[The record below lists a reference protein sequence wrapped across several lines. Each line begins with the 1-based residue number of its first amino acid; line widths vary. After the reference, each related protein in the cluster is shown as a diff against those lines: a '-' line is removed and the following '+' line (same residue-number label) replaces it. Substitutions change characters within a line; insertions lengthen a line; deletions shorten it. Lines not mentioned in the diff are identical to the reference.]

1 MAYIWMTIAYLIDV
15 LFMSFF
21 GEKLLDSDMA
31 SEMILSDILNSEK
44 SITGLT
50 HSWYYSTEI
59 RVLEMQW
66 FYRIG
71 LLLSPKNWHMARTIG
86 MALALIVF
94 VVAIV
99 LMFNSLGMKDAA
111 KYGAAIALMPG
122 GSWYF
127 WQTLYGGYY
136 LPYVI
141 IAFFTMTLSV
151 AIVRNKERVSGSGKG
166 KVISSK
172 HQKIKQFGMLTVIA
186 LLGLLSG
193 MNGVKQ
199 LMVFYAPFVLA
210 TGFML
215 LYGIRKETIKQEN
228 LFKTTQMR
236 MFGLAGLSTF
246 FSFIGYLINSK
257 VLACSYYFQQFGDTK
272 INGRTVLDCLR
283 YYIWSFGFANG
294 KQLLSFK
301 GIASM
306 IGLLIGVVTVVSAI
320 CLIRRFNALC
330 IWEQYL
336 TAISI
341 SIIVF
346 CIFIFSYVGGEIQ
359 YFQSAVPWGLF
370 LIVLE
375 LKTEKYVFVA
385 SRKILLNLAF
395 IMLLFTS
402 VGTLANQFD
411 ENTFFDEENAN
422 HMEKVEHNF
431 RARPGYDEVLHIVED
446 NGYTQGVARFW
457 DGNLLTELS
466 DGNIEMWILD
476 EYQADDIDPWL
487 QKVAHSNGLP
497 EGRYFFVAKNDDQYY
512 EFTDRHPEISM
523 IYQDDRYV
531 VFGN

>member
-1 MAYIWMTIAYLIDV
+1 MTIAYLIDV
-15 LFMSFF
+15 LFMGFF

-71 LLLSPKNWHMARTIG
+71 LLFSPKNWHMARTIG
-86 MALALIVF
+86 MAIALIVF

-141 IAFFTMTLSV
+141 IALFTVALSG
-151 AIVRNKERVSGSGKG
+151 AIVRNKD
-166 KVISSK
+166 
-172 HQKIKQFGMLTVIA
+172 KIKQFVMLFFIV
-186 LLGLLSG
+186 LLGFLSG

-210 TGFML
+210 AGFML
-215 LYGIRKETIKQEN
+215 FYGIRKEKIKQEN
-228 LFKTTQMR
+228 MFKTTEMR
-236 MFGLAGLSTF
+236 MLGLAVLGAF
-246 FSFIGYLINSK
+246 CSFVGYLINSK
-257 VLACSYYFQQFGDTK
+257 VLARSYYFQQFGDTK

-306 IGLLIGVVTVVSAI
+306 IGLLIGVLTVVSAI
-320 CLIRRFNALC
+320 CLIRRFNALG

-341 SIIVF
+341 SVIVF

-359 YFQSAVPWGLF
+359 YFQSSVPWGLF

-375 LKTEKYVFVA
+375 LRTEKFVFIK
-385 SRKILLNLAF
+385 SRKLLLNLAF
-395 IMLLFTS
+395 FIMLFTS
-402 VGTLANQFD
+402 VGTLTNQFD
-411 ENTFFDEENAN
+411 ENTFFDEENAEN
-422 HMEKVEHNF
+422 MEKVEHNF
-431 RARPGYDEVLHIVED
+431 RARLGYDEILSIVED

-487 QKVAHSNGLP
+487 QKVSHSNGLP

-512 EFTDRHPEISM
+512 EFTDRHPEIGL